1 MNNNIYCVFP
11 AGAQKIKFKNY
22 LGTLFLLGRLY
33 SFWNKKKKPIKIRR
47 TFLLEN
53 LTFLSKYTLWLYLK
67 ELQTKNVITISKKD
81 YDNDTMIIDF
91 TDDFIK
97 NYVDAEIDT
106 ETETEVEA
114 EGIDEIDAEDIEECD
129 NEDIEEQEEV
139 DNKNVKYT
147 PAQLQMI
154 EENKKYGLVGDDY
167 LPVEGWANTDRQ
179 DFRGLLK
186 KYGGKVPE
194 IPEEVLNFDFG
205 QFSDDN
211 FNQYIIDK
219 DKKIY
224 SKPNDMLDIVK
235 EPLFT
240 DENNNALSVN
250 YFLGLRTKG
259 ELALITYLDIYECL
273 TDEYNH
279 LKNNGKI

>member
-1 MNNNIYCVFP
+1 MNNNNIYCVFP

-97 NYVDAEIDT
+97 NYVNA
-106 ETETEVEA
+106 EVEA
-114 EGIDEIDAEDIEECD
+114 ETEAEDIEECD
-129 NEDIEEQEEV
+129 NRDIEEVDCENLNAEE
-139 DNKNVKYT
+139 T
-147 PAQLQMI
+147 ET
-154 EENKKYGLVGDDY
+154 EETTNADYNPDDDY

-179 DFRGLLK
+179 DYRELLK

-205 QFSDDN
+205 QFCDDD
-211 FNQYIIDK
+211 FKDYIIDK
-219 DKKIY
+219 DKVIY
-224 SKPNDMLDIVK
+224 FKPDDMLDRSPVF
-235 EPLFT
+235 P
-240 DENNNALSVN
+240 DDNDNGLSVN
-250 YFLGLRTKG
+250 YLLGLRQTG
-259 ELALITYLDIYECL
+259 ELPLITYLDIYKYL

>member
-22 LGTLFLLGRLY
+22 MGTLFLLGRLY
-33 SFWNKKKKPIKIRR
+33 SFWNKKKKPVKIRR
-47 TFLLEN
+47 TFLLKN
-53 LTFLSKYTLWLYLK
+53 LTFLSKYTLWFYLK

-97 NYVDAEIDT
+97 NYVNADE
-106 ETETEVEA
+106 ETETE
-114 EGIDEIDAEDIEECD
+114 AEDIEEID

-205 QFSDDN
+205 QFCDDDFEN
-211 FNQYIIDK
+211 YIIDK
-219 DKKIY
+219 DKMMY
-224 SKPNDMLDIVK
+224 YKPNDMQDRSPV
-235 EPLFT
+235 FY
-240 DENNNALSVN
+240 DENNNAVSVN
-250 YFLGLRTKG
+250 YFLGLRKTG